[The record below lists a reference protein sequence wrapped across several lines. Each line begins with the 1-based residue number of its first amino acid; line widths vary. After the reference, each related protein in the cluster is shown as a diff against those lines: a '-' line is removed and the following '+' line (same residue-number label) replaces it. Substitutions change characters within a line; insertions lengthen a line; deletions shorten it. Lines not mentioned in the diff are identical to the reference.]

1 MKKINLTLVLLSFLL
16 ACSNDKKL
24 ETEEN
29 ILNFTIKNIS
39 KNENSK
45 FQNILLI
52 KSPSLFKNIPIDFD
66 IYQVNYKNLKKNFNE
81 IKYFT
86 VINDELFRLGKGPD
100 CLIFSREIY
109 WDIKGNIISNLKL
122 WHENRS
128 KKDSLYSKNPK
139 STNIGIES
147 NNNYKMPENI
157 KKVMCK

>member
-1 MKKINLTLVLLSFLL
+1 MLMLFP
-16 ACSNDKKL
+16 ACSDDKKL

-39 KNENSK
+39 KNENSE

-100 CLIFSREIY
+100 CLIFSKEIY

-147 NNNYKMPENI
+147 NNNYKMPKSI

>member
-1 MKKINLTLVLLSFLL
+1 MLMLLP
-16 ACSNDKKL
+16 ACSDDKKL

-100 CLIFSREIY
+100 CLIFSKEIY

-139 STNIGIES
+139 STNIEVES
-147 NNNYKMPENI
+147 NNNYKMPKSI

>member
-1 MKKINLTLVLLSFLL
+1 MLMLFP
-16 ACSNDKKL
+16 ACSDDKKL

-52 KSPSLFKNIPIDFD
+52 KSPSLFKNIPVDFD

-139 STNIGIES
+139 STNIEVES
-147 NNNYKMPENI
+147 NNNYKMPKSI

>member
-1 MKKINLTLVLLSFLL
+1 MLMLLP
-16 ACSNDKKL
+16 ACSDDKKL

-52 KSPSLFKNIPIDFD
+52 KSPSLFKNIPVDFD
-66 IYQVNYKNLKKNFNE
+66 IYQVNYKNLKKNLNE

-86 VINDELFRLGKGPD
+86 FINDELFRLGKGPD
-100 CLIFSREIY
+100 CLIFSKEIY

>member
-1 MKKINLTLVLLSFLL
+1 MLMLLP
-16 ACSNDKKL
+16 ACSDDKKL

-52 KSPSLFKNIPIDFD
+52 KSPSLFKNIPVDFD

-139 STNIGIES
+139 STNIEVES
-147 NNNYKMPENI
+147 NNNYKMPKSI

>member
-1 MKKINLTLVLLSFLL
+1 MLMLFP
-16 ACSNDKKL
+16 ACSDDKKL

-52 KSPSLFKNIPIDFD
+52 KSPSLFKNVPIDFD

-139 STNIGIES
+139 STNIEVES
-147 NNNYKMPENI
+147 NNNYKMPKSI

>member
-1 MKKINLTLVLLSFLL
+1 MLILFFACFDDKKI
-16 ACSNDKKL
+16 
-24 ETEEN
+24 ETTEN

-39 KNENSK
+39 KNENSE

-100 CLIFSREIY
+100 CLIFSKEIY

>member
-1 MKKINLTLVLLSFLL
+1 MLMLLP
-16 ACSNDKKL
+16 ACSDDKKL

-100 CLIFSREIY
+100 CLIFSKEIY

>member
-1 MKKINLTLVLLSFLL
+1 MLMLFP
-16 ACSNDKKL
+16 ACSDDKKL

-100 CLIFSREIY
+100 CLIFSKEIY

-147 NNNYKMPENI
+147 NNNYKMPKSI

>member
-1 MKKINLTLVLLSFLL
+1 MLMLFP
-16 ACSNDKKL
+16 ACSDDKKL

-139 STNIGIES
+139 STNIEVES
-147 NNNYKMPENI
+147 NNNYKMPKSI

>member
-1 MKKINLTLVLLSFLL
+1 MLMLFP
-16 ACSNDKKL
+16 ACSDDKKL

-100 CLIFSREIY
+100 CLIFSKEIY

-139 STNIGIES
+139 STNIEVES
-147 NNNYKMPENI
+147 NNNYKMPKSI